1 MSIIKQ
7 RQLRPGIQNSHN
19 LKSFYHRVVVNAL
32 VEPLVIFKGQ
42 NPTNHELSML
52 GRIVWLSGH
61 TRGFS
66 DILDAKG

>member
-32 VEPLVIFKGQ
+32 VEPLVIFKG
-42 NPTNHELSML
+42 
-52 GRIVWLSGH
+52 
-61 TRGFS
+61 
-66 DILDAKG
+66 